1 MDLAKVSLEDKYRLE
16 HGRVFLTG
24 MQALARLPMLQH
36 ARDRAAGLSTAGYIS
51 GYRGS
56 PLGGLDTALH
66 GAERFLK
73 AHDISFRPGVNEE
86 LAATAIWG
94 TQQLHFFPRPKYDG
108 IFSMWYG
115 KGPGVDRCGD
125 VSKHANHAGSARHG
139 GVLLIAG
146 DDPAA
151 RSSAVAHQSEHIFS
165 ACGIPVL
172 APADLQEYLE
182 FGLHGWAMSRYSG
195 CWVAMKVTA
204 DTAESSATVELDPEI
219 PKIVLPE
226 DFHLPPDGVHIRWPD
241 PPLAQEHRLQE
252 FKVYAAIAY
261 ARANK
266 LNRIVF
272 DSPRPRLGL
281 IACGKAWLD
290 VRQALDDLG
299 IDRDYASRIGL
310 RLFKVG
316 MPWPLEADS
325 VRHFAEGLEE
335 ILVVEEK
342 RQIIEYQLKEML
354 YNWRED
360 VRPRVFGKY
369 DESGEWPVPAGRWL
383 LPPTG
388 ELTPAIVARAIAARI
403 ARFHTSARITA
414 RLAVLDR
421 IAAALARPR
430 VALLRT
436 PYFCPGC
443 PHNRSTQ
450 VPDGSSALGGVG
462 CHLMAVAMDRN
473 TLTICQ
479 MGGEG
484 AAWLGVAGHSGTPHV
499 FANLGDGTYFHS
511 GLLAVRAAV
520 AAFDGAR
527 PGPFQAAGGKP
538 APAGGQ
544 RIALAP
550 APPPGGPAAGHS
562 VRLGSEAAG
571 GGEAPRANT
580 EGKGITFKI
589 LYNDAVA
596 MTGGQPLDG
605 TLTVPQL
612 TRQLAAE
619 GVKRIVVMSDEP
631 ERHAG
636 VSDFAAGVQIR
647 HRDQLDATQ
656 RELREIPGVT
666 ALVYDQTCAAE
677 KRRRRKRGLF
687 PDPAVRVFI
696 NEMVCEGCGD
706 CSVKSNC
713 LAVIPVETEFGR
725 KRAIDQNPCSK
736 DYSCVAGFCPSIV
749 TVHGGDVR
757 RNRAPESV
765 PQDLADLPEPACATL
780 AEPYG
785 ILVAGIGGT
794 GVVTIGALLGMAAHL
809 EGKGV
814 TVIDMTGLAQKGGAV
829 MSHVRIAGHQSQLH
843 SARIATGE
851 AMLILGCDIVV
862 AVSDDAL
869 SKTAAGLTR
878 AVVNTGQAITG
889 EFVRNPNRA
898 FPADAM
904 EQSLIDAIG
913 ADAASFIDAS
923 RLAARLTGSP
933 VATNVFLLGYAFQR
947 GLIPL
952 SSAALQRAIELNGAM
967 VEENRRAFLW
977 GRRTALD
984 PVGVATLAAAGEASE
999 PAHELSATLEEM
1011 IERRRDY
1018 LTAYQDAAYA
1028 GRYVALVE
1036 EVRQRELDVRQGTH
1050 RAGAGSALRQDFP
1063 DRTPLAEAVARNYFK
1078 LLACKD
1084 EFEVARLFIDPQF
1097 HRALAAAFE
1106 GDYRLN
1112 FHVTLPWSRGA
1123 APGDEP
1129 RKVRFGPWL
1138 MPGLKLLARLKFLR
1152 GTPLNPFGWIAER
1165 RRERQLVADYE
1176 RTMAYILD
1184 HLDHERL
1191 EPAAKLAAIP
1201 EMIRGYGPVKQ
1212 RSIVQA
1218 QAKHKELLA
1227 AFDQPIVMT
1236 APAA

>member
-1 MDLAKVSLEDKYRLE
+1 MLASVSLQDKYQLD

-36 ARDRAAGLSTAGYIS
+36 ARDRAAGLHTAGYIS

-66 GAERFLK
+66 GAEAFLR
-73 AHDISFRPGVNEE
+73 ACDISFQPGLNEE

-94 TQQLHFFPRPKYDG
+94 TQQLHFFPRPQYDG

-125 VSKHANHAGSARHG
+125 VFKHANHAGTAKHG

-151 RSSAVAHQSEHIFS
+151 RSSAVAHQSEHMFS

-172 APADLQEYLE
+172 APADLQEYLD

-204 DTAESSATVELDPEI
+204 DTAESSATVELDPGRPQIVI
-219 PKIVLPE
+219 PD

-261 ARANK
+261 ARANR

-299 IDRDYASRIGL
+299 IDRDYAAEIGL

-369 DESGEWPVPAGRWL
+369 DESGEWPVPVSRWL
-383 LPPTG
+383 LPPTA
-388 ELTPAIVARAIAARI
+388 ELTPAIVARAIAERI
-403 ARFHTSARITA
+403 GRFHTSERIAA
-414 RLAVLDR
+414 RLALLER
-421 IAAALARPR
+421 TAAALARPR

-436 PYFCPGC
+436 PWFCPGC
-443 PHNRSTQ
+443 PHNQSTK
-450 VPDGSSALGGVG
+450 VPEGSSALGGVG
-462 CHLMAVAMDRN
+462 CHLMAVAMGRN
-473 TLTICQ
+473 TATICQ

-484 AAWLGVAGHSGTPHV
+484 AAWLGVAGHSGTQHI

-511 GLLAVRAAV
+511 GVLAIRAAV
-520 AAFDGAR
+520 A
-527 PGPFQAAGGKP
+527 GG
-538 APAGGQ
+538 
-544 RIALAP
+544 I
-550 APPPGGPAAGHS
+550 
-562 VRLGSEAAG
+562 
-571 GGEAPRANT
+571 N
-580 EGKGITFKI
+580 ITYKLLF
-589 LYNDAVA
+589 NDAVA

-619 GVKRIVVMSDEP
+619 DVKRIIVMSNEP
-631 ERHAG
+631 EKYSDVR
-636 VSDFAAGVQIR
+636 DFAPGVELR
-647 HRDQLDATQ
+647 HRDELDATQ
-656 RELREIPGVT
+656 RGLRETPGVT
-666 ALVYDQTCAAE
+666 ALIYDQTCAAE
-677 KRRRRKRGLF
+677 KRRRRKRGLL
-687 PDPAVRVFI
+687 PVPAVRVFI

-725 KRAIDQNPCSK
+725 KRAIDQHSCNM

-749 TVHGGDVR
+749 TVLGGELR
-757 RNRAPESV
+757 RGRAAAAASH
-765 PQDLADLPEPACATL
+765 DFADLPEPACATL

-785 ILVAGIGGT
+785 ILVAGVGGT

-829 MSHVRIAGHQSQLH
+829 LSHVRLADRQNQLH
-843 SARIATGE
+843 STRIATGE
-851 AMLILGCDIVV
+851 AMLVLGCDIVV

-889 EFVRNPNRA
+889 EFVRNPDCA
-898 FPADAM
+898 FPAGAM
-904 EQSLIDAIG
+904 EQSLSDAVG
-913 ADAASFIDAS
+913 HHAATFIDAS
-923 RLAARLTGSP
+923 RLAARLVGNP
-933 VATNVFLLGYAFQR
+933 LATNVFMLGYAFQR
-947 GLIPL
+947 GFIPL
-952 SSAALQRAIELNGAM
+952 SSAALLRAIELNGTT
-967 VEENRRAFLW
+967 VEENRRAFSW

-984 PVGVATLAAAGEASE
+984 PAGVEAVAAAGASDD
-999 PAHELSATLEEM
+999 PAHRLSRDLDEM
-1011 IERRRDY
+1011 VERRRDY
-1018 LTAYQDAAYA
+1018 LSTYQDVAYA
-1028 GRYVALVE
+1028 RRYVALVGQ
-1036 EVRQRELDVRQGTH
+1036 VRERTARVGTG
-1050 RAGAGSALRQDFP
+1050 GAA
-1063 DRTPLAEAVARNYFK
+1063 LAEAVARNYFK

-1084 EFEVARLFIDPQF
+1084 EYEVARIFSDPQF
-1097 HRALAAAFE
+1097 RQALAANFE

-1129 RKVRFGPWL
+1129 KKARCGPWL
-1138 MPGLKLLARLKFLR
+1138 MPAMKALASLKFLR
-1152 GTPLNPFGWIAER
+1152 GTALDPFGWSAER
-1165 RRERQLVADYE
+1165 RQERELVADYE
-1176 RTMAYILD
+1176 RTVAHILD
-1184 HLDHERL
+1184 HLDRGRL
-1191 EPAAKLAAIP
+1191 DGAVALASIP

-1218 QAKHKELLA
+1218 RARHKELIA
-1227 AFDQPIVMT
+1227 AFDQPAADT
-1236 APAA
+1236 ALAARRS